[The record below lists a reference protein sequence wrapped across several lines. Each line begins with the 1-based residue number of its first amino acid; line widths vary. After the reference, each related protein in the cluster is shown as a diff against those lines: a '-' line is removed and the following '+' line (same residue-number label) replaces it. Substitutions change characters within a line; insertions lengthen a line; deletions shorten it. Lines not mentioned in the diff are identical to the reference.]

1 VTDARRLATLVL
13 TQDQAFAR
21 TVAHRV
27 LTLNSASGAL
37 TAVKR
42 GWFR

>member
-1 VTDARRLATLVL
+1 VL
-13 TQDQAFAR
+13 TQDQAFAHA
-21 TVAHRV
+21 VAHRTLK
-27 LTLNSASGAL
+27 LTPATGAL